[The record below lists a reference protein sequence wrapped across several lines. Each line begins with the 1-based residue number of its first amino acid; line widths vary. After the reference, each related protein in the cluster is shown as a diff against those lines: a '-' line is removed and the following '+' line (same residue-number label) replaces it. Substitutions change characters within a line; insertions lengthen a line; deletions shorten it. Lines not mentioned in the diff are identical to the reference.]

1 MDYLPLAL
9 GFGTFVGLV
18 TYTEITLRR
27 EKLSGLRARQSII
40 DRRLLSIK
48 SAIERIERRLDA
60 MTVDR
65 EVVDVEGRA
74 VYSPAP
80 PSCNVTVNGPVDK
93 AAITKL
99 FDDELAAMAGRVGN
113 CSDPEAACNRRQ
125 PVAPSRRPC
134 LDCASVDAHTPDCAL
149 SMDDLVESPMDTAAR
164 RGRD

>member
-9 GFGTFVGLV
+9 GLGTFAGLV
-18 TYTEITLRR
+18 TYIEIIFRR
-27 EKLSGLRARQSII
+27 EKLSGLRARQSNI

-99 FDDELAAMAGRVGN
+99 FDDELTAPPGRCNCRLAAV
-113 CSDPEAACNRRQ
+113 PQ

-134 LDCASVDAHTPDCAL
+134 LDCARIDAHAPDCAL
-149 SMDDLVESPMDTAAR
+149 SMDALIESPTDAAAR

>member
-9 GFGTFVGLV
+9 GLGTFAGLV
-18 TYTEITLRR
+18 TYIEITLRR

-65 EVVDVEGRA
+65 EVVDVGGRA

-80 PSCNVTVNGPVDK
+80 PSCSVTVDGPVDK
-93 AAITKL
+93 AAIAKL
-99 FDDELAAMAGRVGN
+99 LDDELAAMAGRL
-113 CSDPEAACNRRQ
+113 AAVPQ

-149 SMDDLVESPMDTAAR
+149 SMDDLVESPTDAAAR